1 MRDRLADAGRF
12 AHDGEPGRGGGGG
25 GGAGGPDSAWL
36 EKRRQEREDAA
47 KKKNSGIYASSDD
60 EEYTEKAR
68 ELELRKLLE
77 TRTRDREEMD
87 KEKKVGRAVWGRQGV
102 SKPSLTIDRYGTRD
116 PKP

>member
-1 MRDRLADAGRF
+1 LADVGRF

-25 GGAGGPDSAWL
+25 GGGGGGPDSAWL
-36 EKRRQEREDAA
+36 EKRRKEREDAA

-77 TRTRDREEMD
+77 TRARDRGEMD
-87 KEKKVGRAVWGRQGV
+87 KEKKVGRAGRGSQGL
-102 SKPSLTIDRYGTRD
+102 SKRTLLTDG
-116 PKP
+116 